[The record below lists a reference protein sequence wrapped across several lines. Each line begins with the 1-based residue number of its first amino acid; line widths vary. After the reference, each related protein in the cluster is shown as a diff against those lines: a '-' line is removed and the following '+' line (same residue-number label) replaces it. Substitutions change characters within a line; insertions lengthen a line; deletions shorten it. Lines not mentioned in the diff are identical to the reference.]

1 MRGGTYL
8 AREVKLTDWSM
19 AGNLSNRSSGV
30 QIPCDICTRLK
41 RYLYSAKCSWII
53 KHVIGT
59 ETCQTRPAWNIHLWR
74 QRYYHYKDTE
84 HDVRGPRLEQSE
96 STVQIAKG
104 KKLKISY
111 TAIYSEA
118 SYVDTFWLFKG
129 CRKQTNFKYEVND
142 ARFRKCTEGTI
153 NVVCCWYSILHVG
166 VPFVYNQDALRPIR
180 FRKSEIRN
188 RYYL

>member
-1 MRGGTYL
+1 MRDRSMRSGTELVRKIKL
-8 AREVKLTDWSM
+8 ADWSM
-19 AGNLSNRSSGV
+19 AGNLYNRSSGV

-59 ETCQTRPAWNIHLWR
+59 ETCETRPAWNIHLWR

-84 HDVRGPRLEQSE
+84 HNVRGPRLEQSE

-111 TAIYSEA
+111 SAAHYEA

-129 CRKQTNFKYEVND
+129 SRKQTSFKYEVND
-142 ARFRKCTEGTI
+142 ARFRKCTE
-153 NVVCCWYSILHVG
+153 
-166 VPFVYNQDALRPIR
+166 
-180 FRKSEIRN
+180 
-188 RYYL
+188 